1 MELTPEIGKQVK
13 EEIEAIC
20 AKYNVALLPVVI
32 HQGNRTFSSIDIVPA
47 TQPTQSEQPEVVA
60 LS

>member
-1 MELTPEIGKQVK
+1 MEITPEAAKQAK

-20 AKYNVALLPVVI
+20 AKYGIALLPVVV

-47 TQPTQSEQPEVVA
+47 AQPTQSEQPEVVA
-60 LS
+60 L